1 VTDRV
6 SVIIPAYN
14 GTQFLGQAITS
25 VLEQT
30 YTDFEIIVVD
40 DCSTDGTAKVAKQ
53 FADPRVQYIR
63 HENNR
68 GAVAA
73 RQTGI
78 RVSSGEIIALLDQ
91 DDLFHPAKLA
101 THVAFLQAQPAVGVS
116 YNARFELRDGTR
128 TICGLWQP
136 PRALTL
142 ADLISGFPISP
153 SDTVLRRAWAVRD
166 EIWDDSFARDG
177 GQVIF
182 NGQEIVFGGRLA
194 LAGCR
199 FGNVGRAL
207 NYRRYHS
214 GRVFSKLAA
223 KCRAELA
230 CQDMILNDPRCPADV
245 TALRDTAHANLL
257 LIWSYLAL
265 VQQEFDLG
273 YALLSEAL
281 TLRPTLVKGAPC
293 ELVEFWAAT
302 SAADKR
308 MELETL
314 LERLMR
320 PSSVSDARLP
330 PELARLTEQ
339 YEWAVGRGYLL
350 KGAHAA
356 FWEQPAEANRYF
368 EQAALHHAQIDQ
380 VFAQGLV
387 TRLMDYEAE
396 FGAAATRAVLQR
408 LTPFLEKI
416 GGRSSPRRVLGNY
429 WIQRAFASYQSGERN
444 RVPGSVLRGVVND
457 PKYLV
462 NRGVGAILLYS
473 LVQKGAA

>member
-1 VTDRV
+1 MTDRV

-14 GTQFLGQAITS
+14 GTQFLGEAIAS

-30 YTDFEIIVVD
+30 YANFEIIVVD
-40 DCSTDGTAKVAKQ
+40 DCSADGTGDAVRQ
-53 FADPRVQYIR
+53 FADPRVKYIR
-63 HENNR
+63 HDKNR

-73 RQTGI
+73 RRTGI
-78 RVSSGEIIALLDQ
+78 GVSSGEIIALLDQ

-101 THVAFLQAQPAVGVS
+101 AHVAFLREHPTVGVS
-116 YNARFELRDGTR
+116 YNARFELRDDTR
-128 TICGLWQP
+128 TVCGLWQP
-136 PRALTL
+136 PRELTL
-142 ADLISGFPISP
+142 ADLILGFPIAP

-214 GRVFSKLAA
+214 GRVFTRLAA
-223 KCRAELA
+223 KCRAELV

-245 TALRDTAHANLL
+245 VALRDIAHTNLL

-273 YALLSEAL
+273 YELLSEAL
-281 TLRPTLVKGAPC
+281 ALRPALTQGAPC
-293 ELVEFWAAT
+293 ELVEFWTAT

-308 MELETL
+308 MELESL

-320 PSSVSDARLP
+320 PLSSRAQLRA
-330 PELARLTEQ
+330 ELAPLAEQ
-339 YEWAVGRGYLL
+339 YEWALGRGYLF
-350 KGAHAA
+350 KGANAA
-356 FWEQPAEANRYF
+356 LWDQPQEAQQYF
-368 EQAALHHAQIDQ
+368 ERAALHHARIDETF
-380 VFAQGLV
+380 VQGLT

-396 FGAAATRAVLQR
+396 FGAAATREVLHR
-408 LTPFLEKI
+408 LTPHLEKI
-416 GGRSSPRRVLGNY
+416 GGRTSPRRVLGNY
-429 WIQRAFASYQSGERN
+429 WIQRAFASYEAGERD
-444 RVPGSVLRGVVND
+444 RVPGSVLRGVVNN
-457 PKYLV
+457 PKYLS